1 VSAVIDRSAGNVGF
15 LRGRNIKV
23 ALALAVVLILALDYH
38 ALRRPALHRTE
49 LAGAAEAADGTPGSA
64 GGFEN
69 LGRLRLPSVEEVAA
83 PAVEGAAPP
92 LPEPAAEPV
101 VVPPPDAFAA
111 EAPPPP
117 AAPPPPL
124 RHGFDGVQPSSGT
137 WAVVVGVN
145 DYPGGRYDLR
155 SAVADA
161 NDVNEALSRL
171 GVASSRRLLLRDGQA
186 TAGAIRSALEWLV
199 ANAGPDAVAAF
210 FYAGHVRKVGSGT
223 EELVG
228 ADGRTITDAD
238 LAGQLSRLEA
248 RRAWIAIAACYS
260 GGFTEVMRPGRVLTA
275 AAPAD
280 QVAYENPNFGRSYLV
295 EYMVRRA
302 IIQDQ
307 ASATVQ
313 TAFNYAREHIK
324 KDYPNRVP
332 VQFDSAGGP
341 LDLRPPGSSGP
352 PPQPSSSGGSAGSG
366 SGSAGGGSSSTP
378 PKEDQCGLFALLGCT
393 SSSS

>member
-1 VSAVIDRSAGNVGF
+1 MDV

-23 ALALAVVLILALDYH
+23 VLASAVLLILSLDYH
-38 ALRRPALHRTE
+38 ALRRPASNRTE
-49 LAGAAEAADGTPGSA
+49 LAGAAGAAEPGGGAAISA

-69 LGRLRLPSVEEVAA
+69 LGRLRLPPVEEAA
-83 PAVEGAAPP
+83 AAAEDIAVPP
-92 LPEPAAEPV
+92 SPDPAAERI
-101 VVPPPDAFAA
+101 VVPPPDAFAEEPPA
-111 EAPPPP
+111 VAPPPP
-117 AAPPPPL
+117 PV
-124 RHGFDGVQPSSGT
+124 RHRVEGAQPSSGT
-137 WAVVVGVN
+137 WAVIIGVN

-171 GVASSRRLLLRDGQA
+171 GVVSSRRLLLRDGQA
-186 TAGAIRSALEWLV
+186 TAGAIRSAVEWLV
-199 ANAGPDAVAAF
+199 ANAGPDAVAVF

-248 RRAWIAIAACYS
+248 RRAWIAIAGCYS

-307 ASATVQ
+307 ASASVQ

-341 LDLRPPGSSGP
+341 LDLRPPGSRPS
-352 PPQPSSSGGSAGSG
+352 PQPSSSGGSGGSGAGSG
-366 SGSAGGGSSSTP
+366 GGGGNPSTPP
-378 PKEDQCGLFALLGCT
+378 PKEDQCGLFALLGC